1 MRGGP
6 CGTPRNVSLP
16 RTMAIRSSRDT
27 AATLAADS
35 TDDPNSGDRLDRDR
49 HLLSGGEDGGDRR
62 RHPRHHGFALAG
74 GAAVIIHGIVDRGA
88 DDLDLFGADVG
99 GVARLAHSLTDALRA
114 V

>member
-49 HLLSGGEDGGDRR
+49 HLLSGGEDGGND
-62 RHPRHHGFALAG
+62 
-74 GAAVIIHGIVDRGA
+74 A
-88 DDLDLFGADVG
+88 DTLDITAS
-99 GVARLAHSLTDALRA
+99 HSLGARR
-114 V
+114 